1 MGAATAQTGL
11 NAAMLASPIFII
23 TAAVAALTVGM
34 IALRSAYK
42 TESIE
47 TQTLNTA
54 TKAQYDSVSQLND
67 EYERACKTYGETSDQ
82 ARALKYDLDEA
93 NASLEAQQFSVKE
106 LYAEIDTLHQST
118 SDMLSAYRDSTKEID
133 DQHERTAILIAKL
146 KELGS
151 SSESAAESQTQMESI
166 IAELNTMFPDLD
178 LNIKNVNGSLDDM
191 TSQIDKVWNAE
202 SRQAKHDIAQSQA
215 NNLTVQEV
223 KLKAAYEK
231 AAQTVEKPHFSEGR
245 GV

>member
-1 MGAATAQTGL
+1 MAVAAEIGVVLVAYNAFNAAKKVKNALDTLGAALEAKKAAAAAAAAVAEGAEATATVGAATAQTGL

-166 IAELNTMFPDLD
+166 QCSPTLI
-178 LNIKNVNGSLDDM
+178 
-191 TSQIDKVWNAE
+191 
-202 SRQAKHDIAQSQA
+202 
-215 NNLTVQEV
+215 
-223 KLKAAYEK
+223 
-231 AAQTVEKPHFSEGR
+231 
-245 GV
+245 